1 VVGQEPMPIP
11 GAVTVLAS
19 AFPGRGSMPSGR
31 RQAGGGTMKV
41 RTGAVLAVVFGG
53 LVAAS
58 FLAGRKGGE
67 LAPSPIPWE
76 ANLGQAVARAAG
88 EHKLVLVEFATD
100 WCKWCKK
107 LEAET
112 LRDSAV
118 VEALTQAY
126 VPVRLDAEKEGEAEA
141 RRFGVSSYPT
151 IVVLD
156 GQGQEVGR
164 IEGYLGPQEFVA
176 ELRELAPKRS

>member
-1 VVGQEPMPIP
+1 
-11 GAVTVLAS
+11 
-19 AFPGRGSMPSGR
+19 
-31 RQAGGGTMKV
+31 MKV

-76 ANLGQAVARAAG
+76 ANLRQAAARAAG
-88 EHKLVLVEFATD
+88 EHKLVLVEIATD

-126 VPVRLDAEKEGEAEA
+126 VLVRLDAEKEGEAEA

-164 IEGYLGPQEFVA
+164 IEGYLGPQEFLA
-176 ELRELAPKRS
+176 EIRELAQKRS